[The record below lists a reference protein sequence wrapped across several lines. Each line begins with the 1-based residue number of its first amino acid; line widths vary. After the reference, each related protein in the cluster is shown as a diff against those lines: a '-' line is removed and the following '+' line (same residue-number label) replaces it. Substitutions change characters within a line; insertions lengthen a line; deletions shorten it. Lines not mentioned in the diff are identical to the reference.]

1 MSESEQPPRSTREAR
16 TLAEEAAKELL
27 TRAGADSFDALVV
40 LGSGWEAAADT
51 LGTDDI
57 EFDAVDLPGFV
68 QPTAEGHSGRI
79 RSMWVGDKRVVVFMG
94 RVHLYEGHG
103 PMAAVHAVR
112 TGIAAG
118 ARTAVLTGS
127 AGSLRADFSPGQ
139 PVLLRDHVNLTAA
152 SPLAGADFVDLSE
165 AYSPRLREITR
176 QVDGALAEGVYVTT
190 SGPQLQTPAEL
201 QLLRQAGADVVGR
214 SIALE
219 TIASVEMGAEVLGL
233 AIVSND
239 ALGAMIEPFRKERA
253 LEVVTRRS
261 RELGELIQRVLGDA

>member
-176 QVDGALAEGVYVTT
+176 QVDGTLAEGVYVTT

-219 TIASVEMGAEVLGL
+219 TIAAVEMGAEVLGL